1 MEVSRGRLRGRA
13 ISKDVTRVMEIFPY
27 IIYHIIHDKVR
38 NSGRLSRR
46 EGSLD
51 VVVVRNDVEDY
62 KYILIIEIFALF
74 SVSFL
79 SAL

>member
-1 MEVSRGRLRGRA
+1 MEGSRGRLRGRA
-13 ISKDVTRVMEIFPY
+13 ISKDVTRQWNFPY

-62 KYILIIEIFALF
+62 KYYFDN
-74 SVSFL
+74 
-79 SAL
+79 